1 MSNTILQM
9 KDVHSYYGE
18 SQILFGLNLKVG
30 KGSSVCILGRNG
42 VGKSTTMKSVM
53 GLLNPKS
60 HSRVIGSMLYKDKT
74 ELVGLPSY
82 KISNQGIAYVPQ
94 GRHIFPTLSVKENLL
109 IAERKGADGSQD
121 WTIERIYELFPRLK
135 ERETFKGGRLSG
147 GEQQMLTI
155 ARGLMQNPT
164 LLLLDEIT
172 EGLAPIVVNE
182 LGEII
187 NTLRQN
193 GVTILLAEQNVNL
206 PWLSAPIA
214 TSWKKARSSTMV
226 QLRIRRKKC
235 SRNIWACRGGTARCC
250 PAILTVACIGNLPGA
265 TFEPPADRFIKRTK
279 ER

>member
-18 SQILFGLNLKVG
+18 SQILFGLNLKVE

-135 ERETFKGGRLSG
+135 ERETFKCGRLSG

-193 GVTILLAEQNVNL
+193 GDRL
-206 PWLSAPIA
+206 PWCNCGYAE
-214 TSWKKARSSTMV
+214 RSV
-226 QLRIRRKKC
+226 LEI
-235 SRNIWACRGGTARCC
+235 SR
-250 PAILTVACIGNLPGA
+250 PVEEVLPDA
-265 TFEPPADRFIKRTK
+265 VPPS
-279 ER
+279 